1 MAGKIR
7 WCSLCDE
14 IEATHASKTL
24 CHKCY
29 HRVLYWRGASPTHLM
44 ERRENLKLYLRTN
57 SIMIGDH
64 GVTDIEDERDKKNKV
79 A

>member
-1 MAGKIR
+1 MSKIK
-7 WCSLCDE
+7 WCDLCDE
-14 IEATHASKTL
+14 IEATHARKTL

-57 SIMIGDH
+57 SILISDH
-64 GVTDIEDERDKKNKV
+64 DVAPIDQQEIRKKT

>member
-1 MAGKIR
+1 MSKIK

-14 IEATHASKTL
+14 IEATHAVKTL

-29 HRVLYWRGASPTHLM
+29 HRVLYWRGASPTELM
-44 ERRENLKLYLRTN
+44 QRRENLKLYLKTN
-57 SIMIGDH
+57 SIMISDH
-64 GVTDIEDERDKKNKV
+64 DVAPIDQQEIRKKT